1 MNIREYLMEKQAAKR
16 VGIFRRIA
24 RNYND
29 AAKKIGVTGE
39 LAVASGTA
47 ALASGTIGRYLN
59 ENKKDRAT
67 AIGAGVAGATA
78 PIAGASLALDG
89 LRNPAKSS
97 FKILATLS
105 SASFKYS
112 SKASLALASY
122 PLFSPFTLIKARTHL
137 INKKR
142 LKNIH

>member
-97 FKILATLS
+97 FKKILNNNYGKAGVALGLS
-105 SASFKYS
+105 LG
-112 SKASLALASY
+112 SLSVLGDKRIAHNQ
-122 PLFSPFTLIKARTHL
+122 KARQYYKHM
-137 INKKR
+137 R
-142 LKNIH
+142 G